1 MKMRMMLIPAAIM
14 AAAACGGPN
23 VLGEY
28 GGEKCIYENLSL
40 RPDGVAMVTM
50 MGMEIPGQY
59 RLESGKVILIAPDGT
74 QSPFTIKGS
83 DLVLELM
90 GETMMVCSRK

>member
-1 MKMRMMLIPAAIM
+1 MRMMLIPAAAM

-23 VLGEY
+23 VLGDY
-28 GGEKCIYENLSL
+28 GGEKCIYDNLSL
-40 RPDGVAMVTM
+40 RADGVAVVTM

-59 RLESGKVILIAPDGT
+59 RMESGKVILIAPDGT
-74 QSPFTIKGS
+74 QSPFTVKGT

-90 GETMMVCSRK
+90 GEPMMVCSRK